1 MDFFEKFLQLVT
13 KNIYLFI
20 FSIIF
25 LILLF
30 FSINII
36 FDLKS
41 INPFLYFEF

>member
-1 MDFFEKFLQLVT
+1 MVFFEKILQLLT
-13 KNIYLFI
+13 KNIYLFV
-20 FSIIF
+20 FSIVL

-36 FDLKS
+36 FDFKN

>member
-1 MDFFEKFLQLVT
+1 MDLFEKFLQLVT

-30 FSINII
+30 FSISIM
-36 FDLKS
+36 FDLKN
-41 INPFLYFEF
+41 INPFLYFSF

>member
-20 FSIIF
+20 FSII
-25 LILLF
+25 LIILLF
-30 FSINII
+30 FSISII

-41 INPFLYFEF
+41 INPFLYFTF